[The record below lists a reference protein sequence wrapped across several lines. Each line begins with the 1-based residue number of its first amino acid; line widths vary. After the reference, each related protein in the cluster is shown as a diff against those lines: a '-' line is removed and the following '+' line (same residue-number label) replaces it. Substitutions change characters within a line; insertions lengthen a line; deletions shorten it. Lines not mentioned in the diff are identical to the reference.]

1 MAAPCSRGIAHAR
14 RARAGPGGSEETHA
28 LEEPAIGGEV
38 GELLGDVRE
47 VRDAVEGLHVA
58 AHVAVEEPCFLAC
71 APELSETPA
80 QGRQEAETHQRVSS
94 GPLTGRLTDSL
105 PDHPV
110 EDTVAAPEVL
120 HDGRL
125 ERPGERCLPRGHLR
139 GNGETANNEERRSAH
154 SGIVA
159 SFEHFARVT
168 LCHRLAHGRSPTWSA
183 PGLMA

>member
-1 MAAPCSRGIAHAR
+1 
-14 RARAGPGGSEETHA
+14 
-28 LEEPAIGGEV
+28 GEG
-38 GELLGDVRE
+38 GELLGGVRE

-58 AHVAVEEPCFLAC
+58 AHVPVEEPCFLAR
-71 APELSETPA
+71 APELGETPA

-94 GPLTGRLTDSL
+94 GPLTGRLTASL

-125 ERPGERCLPRGHLR
+125 QRPGEPYLPRGHLR
-139 GNGETANNEERRSAH
+139 GNSGTAHNDGRRSAH

-159 SFEHFARVT
+159 SFKHFARLT
-168 LCHRLAHGRSPTWSA
+168 LCHQLTYGRTLALAGHGAHGVETSGSRRRTQRGFWTA
-183 PGLMA
+183 